1 MQATIK
7 LKVEL
12 PHEIVRL
19 AYLYAR
25 GKKKKMVKWLSN
37 NLVGD
42 MTNALHKQFYEKL
55 KKEGMPLALALDL
68 YRDSIKTYK

>member
-19 AYLYAR
+19 AYIYAR
-25 GKKKKMVKWLSN
+25 EKRKMVKWLST
-37 NLVGD
+37 NLVGGNTKD
-42 MTNALHKQFYEKL
+42 ALHKQFYDKL
-55 KKEGMPLALALDL
+55 EKEGMP
-68 YRDSIKTYK
+68 